1 MGRFSARTR
10 RKIWPRFKTGINAKA
25 VVQIR
30 VARLFLVQHTKNGK
44 YIPNDHRIER
54 MASKYTEWP
63 QNIPNGHKMYQHFPL
78 QDPPKYTKI
87 GIFGLKIYYLANLVQ
102 INVQISPFLSI
113 CICRKFESAFTC
125 SKCLFPE

>member
-54 MASKYTEWP
+54 IASKYTEWP

-87 GIFGLKIYYLANLVQ
+87 GIFGFKNIPSGKPGANQCANLALPLDLYLQ
-102 INVQISPFLSI
+102 
-113 CICRKFESAFTC
+113 KF
-125 SKCLFPE
+125 